1 MFETINGIVHR
12 LEQLFLYQK
21 RNSMKQQFLLLVL
34 SCGLLLSQSTQHIEG
49 IRQNTPSVHVLKNIT
64 IVQSPGKRIEKGTIV
79 IRDGMI
85 QSVGAVVIIPADA
98 REWDCTG
105 LTAYAGLIDLYSD
118 YGQPKVKPQ
127 SGQTEQPRGA
137 NYWNG
142 NVKANYSVAENFL
155 PDKDAAEKYRAMG
168 FTTVLSV
175 PQNGI
180 FKGSSALVNLGSNE
194 PNTQIL
200 LSNVFQHST
209 IVRENFPNDDPDSH
223 MGVIASMRQTLIDA
237 KWYSDAQKIY
247 AKNPNQP
254 RPEENATLA
263 SLENVVTGKQ
273 SLVIETNDELK
284 ELRASN
290 IAKEFSL
297 KWIVRG
303 NGFEYRRIE
312 AIKDM
317 NVSVILPVN
326 FPDAPY
332 VETPE
337 DAYTAGYEDLRHWDF
352 ASENPARLK
361 KAGINFALTA
371 NQLKDIAKFRTMV
384 KTAIDCGLSQDDAL
398 ASLTT
403 IPAQLVG
410 MEKQLGTIEAGKIAN
425 LVITDGSLFA
435 EKTKIRESWIEGN
448 RYEVNANQSVDLRG
462 MWSYSLQY
470 SNAVMDSGS
479 LDISGEIDAQVI
491 NVLKGSKSAKAQSG
505 ILSQNQFTL
514 SFDGDSL
521 GMNGVVRFSGSINE
535 NVIAGLY
542 ELPDGRSGSWSA
554 KRNKMF
560 AEKPDTAKQTVP
572 LCSSNE
578 LVFPDGAF
586 GRKEIPKQQDVLVK
600 NATLWTSGPQGN
612 LEETDL
618 LVSKGNISKIGKGL
632 SAPSGVVVIDAKGK
646 HVTSGLIDA
655 HSHTAISEGVN
666 EAGQAITAEVRI
678 GDVINADDINIYRQL
693 AGGLTVVNQLHGS
706 ANAIGGQNSVIKL
719 RWGMLPEQMKFEG
732 AIAGIKFA
740 LGENPK
746 QSNWGEKYTTRYPQT
761 RMGVEQIIRDGFT
774 AAREYDKSMSNA
786 KANANVI
793 PPRRDLELET
803 LAEILNKKRLIHS
816 HCYRQD
822 EIMMLLQVSDDFGF
836 QIGTLQH
843 ILEGYKVA
851 DEIAKRGVGAS
862 AFSDWWAY
870 KYEVIDAIPY
880 AGKLMFDA
888 GVLVS
893 YNSDSNE
900 MARRM
905 NLEAAKA
912 VKYGGVSEI
921 DALKFVTLNPAKQLR
936 IDNRV
941 GSIEVGKDGDFVIWS
956 GHPLSTYTICEQ
968 TWIDGRKYFD
978 RNEDAEM
985 RLDIQKKKAELVQKA
1000 LKSKKKGSG
1009 PSPVMKRSSTYSC
1022 HEEEHITELEKEV
1035 NE

>member
-1 MFETINGIVHR
+1 
-12 LEQLFLYQK
+12 
-21 RNSMKQQFLLLVL
+21 MKQHFLLLLL
-34 SCGLLLSQSTQHIEG
+34 SCGILLSQSTQHIEG
-49 IRQNTPSVHVLKNIT
+49 IRQNTPSVHALKNIT

-79 IRDGMI
+79 IRDGII
-85 QSVGAVVIIPADA
+85 QSVGANIAIPADA
-98 REWDCTG
+98 REWDCAG
-105 LTAYAGLIDLYSD
+105 LTAYAGLIDLYTD
-118 YGQPKVKPQ
+118 YGQTKPKPQ
-127 SGQTEQPRGA
+127 TGQIEQVRGA
-137 NYWNG
+137 NYWNR
-142 NVKANYSVAENFL
+142 NVKANYSVAENIL
-155 PDKDAAEKYRAMG
+155 YDKESAEKFRASG

-180 FKGSSALVNLGSNE
+180 LKGSSVLVNLGKDE
-194 PNTQIL
+194 PNSQIL
-200 LSNVFQHST
+200 QSNVFQHST
-209 IVRENFPNDDPDSH
+209 IMRENFPDDYPDSH
-223 MGVIASMRQTLIDA
+223 MGVIAVIRQTLIDA
-237 KWYSDAQKIY
+237 KWYFDAQKIY
-247 AKNPNQP
+247 AKNPHQQ

-263 SLENVVTGKQ
+263 SLENVISGKQ
-273 SLVIETNDELK
+273 SIVIETNDELK

-297 KWIVRG
+297 KWILRG
-303 NGFEYRRIE
+303 NGYEYRRIE
-312 AIKDM
+312 AIKDLK
-317 NVSVILPVN
+317 VSVILPVN
-326 FPDAPY
+326 FPDAPS
-332 VETPE
+332 VDTPE
-337 DAYTAGYEDLRHWDF
+337 DAFKTSYEELRHWDF

-361 KAGINFALTA
+361 KAGVNFALTT
-371 NQLKDIAKFRTMV
+371 NQLKDLSKFRAMV
-384 KTAIDCGLSQDDAL
+384 KTAIDCGLSNDDAL

-403 IPAQLVG
+403 IPAQMVG
-410 MEKQLGTIEAGKIAN
+410 MEKHLGSIEAGKIAN
-425 LVITDGSLFA
+425 IVVTDGNLFS
-435 EKTKIRESWIEGN
+435 EKTKIQESWIEGI
-448 RYEVNANQSVDLRG
+448 RYEIKLKHYADVRG
-462 MWSYSLQY
+462 TWKYSLHF
-470 SNAVMDSGS
+470 SSIKKDTGS
-479 LDISGEIDAQVI
+479 LDISGEIEAPVV
-491 NVLKGSKSAKAQSG
+491 NVLKGTKSIKAQSAS
-505 ILSQNQFTL
+505 LSFKQFSF

-521 GMNGVVRFSGSINE
+521 GLKGIIRLSGSINDSTMF
-535 NVIAGLY
+535 GLLELSDGSSGLWNATRNKAY
-542 ELPDGRSGSWSA
+542 EEKSDSA
-554 KRNKMF
+554 KP
-560 AEKPDTAKQTVP
+560 AIPV
-572 LCSSNE
+572 CSTNE

-586 GRKEIPKQQDVLVK
+586 GRKEIPRQEDVLIK

-612 LEETDL
+612 LEGTDL
-618 LVSKGNISKIGKGL
+618 LVSKGKITKIGKGL
-632 SAPSGVVVIDAKGK
+632 SAPKGATVIDAQGK

-719 RWGMLPEQMKFEG
+719 RWGLLPEQMKFEG
-732 AIAGIKFA
+732 AIPGIKFA

-761 RMGVEQIIRDGFT
+761 RMGVEQIIRDEFI
-774 AAREYDKSMSNA
+774 AAREYDKAMNNA
-786 KANANVI
+786 KSNPNLI

-803 LAEILNKKRLIHS
+803 IAEILNKKRLIHS

-822 EIMMLLQVSDDFGF
+822 EIMMLLHVSDDFGF

-862 AFSDWWAY
+862 CFSDWWAY

-880 AGKLMFDA
+880 AGKIMHDA

-905 NLEAAKA
+905 NTEAAKA

-921 DALKFVTLNPAKQLR
+921 EALKFVTLNPAKQLR

-941 GSIEVGKDGDFVIWS
+941 GSLEVGKDADFVIWS
-956 GHPLSTYTICEQ
+956 GPPLSTYTICEQ

-978 RNEDAEM
+978 RSEDADM
-985 RLDIQKKKAELVQKA
+985 RLDVQKKKAELVQKV

-1009 PSPVMKRSSTYSC
+1009 PPSVMKRSSTYSC
-1022 HEEEHITELEKEV
+1022 HEEEHISELENEV
-1035 NE
+1035 EQ